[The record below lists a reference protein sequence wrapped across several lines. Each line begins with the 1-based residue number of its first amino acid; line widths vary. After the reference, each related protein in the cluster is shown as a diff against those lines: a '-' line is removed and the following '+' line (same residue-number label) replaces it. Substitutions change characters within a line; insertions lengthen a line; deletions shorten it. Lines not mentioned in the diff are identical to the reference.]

1 MGVSARRLVRVVLL
15 CGALLALPVQARTV
29 VTLATGFQNPCG
41 VAVDDQ
47 GNVFAAASALSEV
60 REILAVGGSI
70 PPSPVIRTLGSGFR
84 FPCGVDVDA
93 AGNVFVADTGN
104 NQVKEMLAVGGS
116 IPAVPTINVLASGF
130 GFNLPGLLTLD
141 NHGNVFVGDNSN
153 HALYEIPIAGGYSTV
168 NTVGSGFSN
177 PGGVDIDTHGNVF
190 VADGISGGA
199 IYEIEA
205 VGGSIPPMPVIRTL
219 ATGFNFPSDVKVDAW
234 GNVYVADTLNN
245 AVKKIL
251 AVGGS
256 IPASPTIITLGSG
269 IGQPL
274 AIDIDGRGN
283 VFVCNNSGGSIKE
296 ILAPAPP
303 GLTIAFGAPT
313 MPQNATTSLTFTVT
327 NPNPDADSALGGVA
341 FTDAL
346 PAGLQVATPNGL
358 TGSCGGGTITA
369 GAGSTSINLSG
380 ATVAPGAQC
389 SFSVNI
395 AATAVGTL
403 VNTTGAIDSIDGG
416 AGGTATATLTVV
428 PATPVSLQA
437 FDVE

>member
-1 MGVSARRLVRVVLL
+1 
-15 CGALLALPVQARTV
+15 
-29 VTLATGFQNPCG
+29 
-41 VAVDDQ
+41 
-47 GNVFAAASALSEV
+47 
-60 REILAVGGSI
+60 
-70 PPSPVIRTLGSGFR
+70 
-84 FPCGVDVDA
+84 
-93 AGNVFVADTGN
+93 
-104 NQVKEMLAVGGS
+104 MLAVGGS

-141 NHGNVFVGDNSN
+141 SHGNVFVGDNAN
-153 HALYEIPIAGGYSTV
+153 DALYEIPIAGGYSTV

-177 PGGVDIDTHGNVF
+177 PGGVDTDANGNVF

-219 ATGFNFPSDVKVDAW
+219 ASGFNYPYDVKVDAR

-251 AVGGS
+251 AVDGS
-256 IPASPTIITLGSG
+256 IPASPTILTLGSG

-274 AIDIDGRGN
+274 AIDIDARGN
-283 VFVCNNSGGSIKE
+283 VFVSNNSDNSIKE

-303 GLTIAFGAPT
+303 TLAMAFGAAT
-313 MPQNATTSLTFTVT
+313 MPPNGTTSLSFTVT

-341 FTDAL
+341 FTDTL
-346 PAGLQVATPNGL
+346 PAGLLVATPNGL
-358 TGSCGGGTITA
+358 TGSCGAGTISA
-369 GAGSTSINLSG
+369 VEGSTSISLSG
-380 ATVAPGAQC
+380 AGVDPGATC
-389 SFSVNI
+389 SFSVNV
-395 AATAVGTL
+395 AATAIGPM

-416 AGGTATATLTVV
+416 AGTTATATLTVV

-437 FDVE
+437 FEVD